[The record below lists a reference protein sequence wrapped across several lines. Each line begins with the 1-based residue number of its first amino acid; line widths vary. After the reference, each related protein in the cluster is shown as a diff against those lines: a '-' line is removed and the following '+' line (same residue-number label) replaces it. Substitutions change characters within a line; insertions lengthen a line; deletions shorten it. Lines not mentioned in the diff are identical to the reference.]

1 MKKSLIKIIKYSLLL
16 LVLGSIG
23 TFLWANNELNKILG
37 KSTEVINIS
46 AIIKPS
52 PSTLIKNVAIL
63 SEDCTFFI
71 ENQDVFLKN
80 GKITSISQNEKL
92 EKTDKIIDGT
102 GLYLIP
108 GLVDSHV
115 HLKVSKNDLY
125 LYIVNGVTSIREMA
139 GKPIALD
146 WKKSI
151 QDGSELGPR
160 MFVTSPSISS
170 VSGLEGYFHQW
181 TRKTIN
187 YTNRKDAQKAIQKIK
202 QQGYD
207 AIKMYDFV
215 NPEMYK
221 ATIEYAEENR
231 IPVIG
236 HIPQVNLKSFYQSGQ
251 KEIAHIEELVK
262 KNMETFNK
270 SVSRNSKE
278 YLNYLTTKSDGI
290 AKELKNNGIY
300 VTSTVALM
308 ESLPIQKFDL
318 ESKLKE
324 VELKYVNPKISE
336 GTSIAKLGWLPTR
349 NGYQE
354 DNLDNIERKKILETF
369 WNTYVEAIRIMSKSL
384 IKNNVTILA
393 GTDANV
399 PAMVAGF
406 SLHEELK
413 TLSEYGMS
421 NSEVL
426 YSATVAP
433 NEWMKSNSGK
443 IKLGYNSDLVLLSKN
458 PLENIKNTNTIEFVF
473 FDNSIINRT
482 QISAILQSIEQ
493 VNNKNRSIEID
504 EFIK

>member
-1 MKKSLIKIIKYSLLL
+1 MKKSLIKIFKYSLLL
-16 LVLGSIG
+16 LVIGSVG
-23 TFLWANNELNKILG
+23 TFIWTDNELNTILG

-46 AIIKPS
+46 TIIKPT
-52 PSTLIKNVAIL
+52 PSILIKNVAIL

-71 ENQDVFLKN
+71 ENQNVFLKN
-80 GKITSISQNEKL
+80 GAIISISSNEIL
-92 EKTDKIIDGT
+92 EKTDKIVDGT
-102 GLYLIP
+102 DLYLIP

-115 HLKVSKNDLY
+115 HLKESKNDLY
-125 LYIVNGVTSIREMA
+125 LYLVNGVTSIREMA

-170 VSGLEGYFHQW
+170 VSGLEGYYHQW

-202 QQGYD
+202 KQGYD

-215 NPEMYK
+215 NPAMFK
-221 ATIEYAEENR
+221 ATIEFAGENK

-236 HIPQVNLKSFYQSGQ
+236 HIPQVNFKTLYQSGQ

-262 KNMETFNK
+262 KNMTDFDK
-270 SVSRNSKE
+270 PVWGNSKE
-278 YLNYLTTKSDGI
+278 YLNYLRTQSDGI
-290 AKELKNNGIY
+290 ARELKNNEIY

-324 VELKYVNPKISE
+324 VELEYVNPKISE

-349 NGYQE
+349 NGYE
-354 DNLDNIERKKILETF
+354 EGGLDNLEYKKKLETF
-369 WNTYVEAIRIMSKSL
+369 WNTYIEAIRIMSKSL
-384 IKNNVTILA
+384 IKNNVAILA

-399 PAMVAGF
+399 PLMVAGF

-421 NSEVL
+421 NAEVL

-443 IKLGYNSDLVLLSKN
+443 VKVGYNSDLVLLSKN

-473 FDNSIINRT
+473 FDKSIIDKP
-482 QISAILQSIEQ
+482 QINDILKSIKD
-493 VNNKNRSIEID
+493 VNNKNRSMEID
-504 EFIK
+504 EFIE